1 MKKVLICSLLSA
13 SAIEATGAIINII
26 SYFTTGKLLLA
37 QQLYG
42 GECCVWR
49 GFGVALTE
57 VYPMMRTDGVSYKT
71 TSWLSF
77 EYTSFRATLILGFL
91 LSFVVCSIIYAVKIK
106 LKGNP
111 S

>member
-1 MKKVLICSLLSA
+1 MKKVLLSSLIS
-13 SAIEATGAIINII
+13 SVVIEAIGAIINLI
-26 SYFTTGKLLLA
+26 SYFISGKLLLA

-57 VYPMMRTDGVSYKT
+57 VYPMIRTVGGSYKT

-77 EYTSFRATLILGFL
+77 EYTSFHATLVLGFL
-91 LSFVVCSIIYAVKIK
+91 LSFVVCYIIYAVKKK
-106 LKGNP
+106 LKVKH
-111 S
+111 